1 MGVDADTRS
10 NHGCDWHIR
19 NAALIAFLIGKLL
32 KMRRVLVLVLLALL
46 SLQSLWVAAA
56 PYCDLTSHEH
66 EVGIEQA
73 HHHAPASTA
82 DADVDSVEAADNAA
96 REHSHAQLHDACC
109 AHGLAALL
117 TSQVPPS
124 AVSTGAV
131 FDMPRSVSVLTS
143 PASVRP
149 ERPQWHVPRTPV

>member
-10 NHGCDWHIR
+10 NHRCDWHIR

-32 KMRRVLVLVLLALL
+32 KMSRVLALVLLVLL
-46 SLQSLWVAAA
+46 SLQSLRVAAA

-66 EVGIEQA
+66 ASGKEQA
-73 HHHAPASTA
+73 HHHAPASAA

-96 REHSHAQLHDACC
+96 PGHSHAQLHDACC

-117 TSQVPPS
+117 TSQVRPNT
-124 AVSTGAV
+124 VSTGVV
-131 FDMPRSVSVLTS
+131 FDMPRSVCVLTS
-143 PASVRP
+143 PVSMRP